1 MSGLIGAEMQMPGC
15 IGAAAVSKALHSDES
30 QLIIWKYLVRSIIPF
45 GPKGPGHTGAEGPS
59 GPRRKFRYSIKASK
73 YTETYAVVLL
83 RDFTIIIGVLQHFKA
98 ILKSHRCN
106 NLCDLSSLYRF
117 TQTNALKAIRKAAEL
132 NVSFPTF
139 FFFFKFEINVLSA
152 MLSHIKSTLLLFNRI
167 ICVDGSTFFKE

>member
-1 MSGLIGAEMQMPGC
+1 MKLCVWCLHFTTKLRKLVYTLSRPRGTASVHVAVSIEMEYKPLHPMSGLIGAEMQMPGC

-83 RDFTIIIGVLQHFKA
+83 RDFTKSFENNWSAATFQSNPQKPLLQ
-98 ILKSHRCN
+98 
-106 NLCDLSSLYRF
+106 
-117 TQTNALKAIRKAAEL
+117 
-132 NVSFPTF
+132 
-139 FFFFKFEINVLSA
+139 
-152 MLSHIKSTLLLFNRI
+152 
-167 ICVDGSTFFKE
+167 